1 MTDTKQ
7 QNPTPQNQPDTG
19 AVDAPVVAAPPETA
33 SPPWDRTTRLVATI
47 LLIIAGVYA
56 LTLIAPVMQ
65 MLAFTFLLTFVM
77 YAPCRS
83 LSRRL
88 RFPWTL
94 SVITMYLVLI
104 VIILGSFFI
113 VIPNVVSGINAL
125 VIEGEQAYDD
135 LRETLRDYT
144 PDQGLLNV
152 LGTQIDFNPIL
163 QPARAFMLGSE
174 LAEENQAEEEPLAEG
189 ETLLQ
194 PISLPQLLE
203 GMTNIAGR
211 VTGTVTS
218 AITAVTAFIGTL
230 LLAIF
235 LSFLVLVEWPNMQTS
250 MYNWVMPPYRHEFEM
265 LMHELSKVWNGFF
278 RGQVAIGGVIGV
290 LTWLQL
296 TIMGIE
302 GAEILALLTG
312 VISLIPTLGG
322 FISLVPLSITPL
334 VRGSSA
340 FVTMPNWVVALLVI
354 GINTIL
360 TQVVW
365 NIVAPMILGDALDLP
380 LPVIIVGV
388 FIGAAVGGILG
399 AFLVAPIMGTL
410 RVVAEY
416 VFHKIRQ
423 EDPYPPAPPP
433 TRRFENL
440 RRSRT

>member
-1 MTDTKQ
+1 MTDSKPQ
-7 QNPTPQNQPDTG
+7 DPTPQAFTDDP
-19 AVDAPVVAAPPETA
+19 AVDVAASSGPAKIA
-33 SPPWDRTTRLVATI
+33 SPTWDRTTRFVATI

-65 MLAFTFLLTFVM
+65 MLSFTFLLTFVM
-77 YAPCRS
+77 YAPSRS
-83 LSRRL
+83 LTRRL
-88 RFPWTL
+88 RWPWPL
-94 SVITMYLVLI
+94 SVSIMYLVLI
-104 VIILGSFFI
+104 VIILGSFLV
-113 VIPNVVSGINAL
+113 VIPNVVAGINAL
-125 VIEGEQAYDD
+125 VIEAEQAYDD

-174 LAEENQAEEEPLAEG
+174 LAETTEESAPDTEG
-189 ETLLQ
+189 ETLLE
-194 PISLPQLLE
+194 PLSLPQLLE

-250 MYNWVMPPYRHEFEM
+250 IYNWVTPPYRREFEM
-265 LMHELSKVWNGFF
+265 LMKELTRVWNGFF
-278 RGQVAIGGVIGV
+278 RGQVAIGGIIGV
-290 LTWLQL
+290 ITWLQL

-302 GAEILALLTG
+302 GAEVLALLTG

-322 FISLVPLSITPL
+322 FINMIPLGITPL
-334 VRGSSA
+334 VRGSSV
-340 FVTMPNWVVALLVI
+340 FLTMPNWVLALLVI
-354 GINTIL
+354 GVNLVL
-360 TQVVW
+360 TQIVW

-410 RVVAEY
+410 RVVVEY

-423 EDPYPPAPPP
+423 EDPYPPTPPP
-433 TRRFENL
+433 TRRFESL